1 MLAPRKLGVSI
12 FLTIQETSGM
22 KICILIIIFLSF
34 SFIMSMM
41 IQKNQTQF
49 SDTIHYEAKHESS
62 SKVIAGY
69 EKKAMPVPEGEQ
81 RISDLTNDVH
91 LSAPKNP
98 QQRIP
103 TRNSALTTR
112 SAQSELSSP
121 NAPDHSALASTP
133 LKGSKGMPVDQG
145 IFSHSASDGALE
157 ISIPAQASLPAVLAS
172 GAVAMP
178 SISPQAKT
186 GAPTQSPNA
195 AEPVVAV
202 ASIEKISENFF
213 SDVTPLPGDA
223 PVSLQEWEDASMEA
237 DERFRSLR
245 GHDAYLRYKLE
256 AAKES
261 LSSLNNPQ

>member
-81 RISDLTNDVH
+81 RISDFTNDVH

-103 TRNSALTTR
+103 TKNSALMTR
-112 SAQSELSSP
+112 SAQSEPSSP
-121 NAPDHSALASTP
+121 NAPDHSAIKSTL
-133 LKGSKGMPVDQG
+133 LKSSKSMPDRK
-145 IFSHSASDGALE
+145 S
-157 ISIPAQASLPAVLAS
+157 
-172 GAVAMP
+172 
-178 SISPQAKT
+178 
-186 GAPTQSPNA
+186 
-195 AEPVVAV
+195 VV
-202 ASIEKISENFF
+202 
-213 SDVTPLPGDA
+213 
-223 PVSLQEWEDASMEA
+223 
-237 DERFRSLR
+237 
-245 GHDAYLRYKLE
+245 
-256 AAKES
+256 
-261 LSSLNNPQ
+261 

>member
-1 MLAPRKLGVSI
+1 MPAF

-22 KICILIIIFLSF
+22 KLLFLIIIFFSF
-34 SFIMSMM
+34 SLIMSMM
-41 IQKNQTQF
+41 IQKNYTQYI
-49 SDTIHYEAKHESS
+49 DTIHDEPKRESS
-62 SKVIAGY
+62 SKVIAGF

-81 RISDLTNDVH
+81 RISDLTTDVN
-91 LSAPKNP
+91 LSAAKNP

-103 TRNSALTTR
+103 TKNSALMTR
-112 SAQSELSSP
+112 SAQSEPSSP
-121 NAPDHSALASTP
+121 RAPDHSAIMSTL
-133 LKGSKGMPVDQG
+133 LKSSKSMPIDQG

-178 SISPQAKT
+178 LISPQSNA
-186 GAPTQSPNA
+186 GASSQSPDA
-195 AEPVVAV
+195 AKPAMAV

-213 SDVTPLPGDA
+213 SDVTPRPGDA

-261 LSSLNNPQ
+261 LSSLQNPQ

>member
-1 MLAPRKLGVSI
+1 VPAF
-12 FLTIQETSGM
+12 FLTIQKTLGM

-34 SFIMSMM
+34 SLIMSMM

-49 SDTIHYEAKHESS
+49 SDTIHDEPKRESG
-62 SKVIAGY
+62 SKVIAGF
-69 EKKAMPVPEGEQ
+69 EKKALPVPEGEQ
-81 RISDLTNDVH
+81 RISDFTTDVN

-98 QQRIP
+98 QQKIP
-103 TRNSALTTR
+103 TKNSALMTR

-133 LKGSKGMPVDQG
+133 LKGSKSMPVDQG

-157 ISIPAQASLPAVLAS
+157 IWIPAQASLPAVLAS

-178 SISPQAKT
+178 SISPQSNS

-195 AEPVVAV
+195 AEPAMAV

-213 SDVTPLPGDA
+213 SDVTPRPGDA

-256 AAKES
+256 AAKEA
-261 LSSLNNPQ
+261 LAALKNPQ